1 MNNLFKLCRSLCM
14 VTLFALS
21 AVIQAMAAPE
31 LPDDIE
37 WLTNDT
43 DPVYASPE
51 AKKGGT
57 FRDSLLSFPATFRS
71 VGPDSNNSFAGVL
84 RSNQLGLI
92 GIHPNTENI
101 VPELATHWAFGKDK
115 KTMYFKLNPKAR
127 WSDGKPV
134 TAHDFAYTIEF
145 MRSEFIVSPFYN
157 DYYTRE
163 IDSVIVYDDHTLAVV
178 GNEGQTGSSFEYS
191 DRPDPPS
198 FFRQT
203 R

>member
-1 MNNLFKLCRSLCM
+1 MIKVYKLWIGCSLAI
-14 VTLFALS
+14 LLIIS
-21 AVIQAMAAPE
+21 APVAAWAAPE
-31 LPDDIE
+31 LPEDIE

-101 VPELATHWAFGKDK
+101 IPELATHWAFGKDK

-127 WSDGKPV
+127 WSDGNPV
-134 TAHDFAYTIEF
+134 TAQRFCL
-145 MRSEFIVSPFYN
+145 
-157 DYYTRE
+157 
-163 IDSVIVYDDHTLAVV
+163 YD
-178 GNEGQTGSSFEYS
+178 
-191 DRPDPPS
+191 
-198 FFRQT
+198 
-203 R
+203 